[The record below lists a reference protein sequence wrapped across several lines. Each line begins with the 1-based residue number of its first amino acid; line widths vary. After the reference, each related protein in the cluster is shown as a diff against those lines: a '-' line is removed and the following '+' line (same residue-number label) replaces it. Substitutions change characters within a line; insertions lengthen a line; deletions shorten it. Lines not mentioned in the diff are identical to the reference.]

1 MIGLYIQQSGNP
13 EPVPFTLSTLTGRY
27 DILLENWITLGGML
41 FILVLYH
48 IKFISINQF
57 YSSRTKFWALMVK
70 VLTFK

>member
-48 IKFISINQF
+48 IKIYF
-57 YSSRTKFWALMVK
+57 Y
-70 VLTFK
+70 